1 MKHSLIFSF
10 ILLLLLPALSNS
22 NANDIFENT
31 PPETKINALEE
42 TQKQY
47 ILPTVIPATQLERQK
62 LILRLADVSDSQKK
76 KVLYLTRLTFITNQ
90 TDASLPDVELL
101 QEDMASL
108 RVLLPKD
115 PELMAAHGSLI
126 AFKTVFFLDELSKLS
141 VLSRQGNRLMDRAI
155 KLNPKHLG
163 ARLQRGIAC
172 AHMPAFVRRAH
183 YAVTDLELLK
193 KQIANQ
199 YGEEFKQFI
208 DFYLAMAY
216 SRNRQIPDAKK
227 IWKKLA
233 IGENFWA
240 EKSKLALKDF

>member
-10 ILLLLLPALSNS
+10 ILLLLPALSNGNS
-22 NANDIFENT
+22 NDIYENT
-31 PPETKINALEE
+31 FSNTKKNALEE
-42 TQKQY
+42 TQEQY
-47 ILPTVIPATQLERQK
+47 ILPMVIPATQLERQN
-62 LILRLADVSDSQKK
+62 LILRLADTSDSQQK
-76 KVLYLTRLTFITNQ
+76 KVLYLTRLAFITNQ
-90 TDASLPDVELL
+90 ADASLSEVELL
-101 QEDMASL
+101 EKDMASL
-108 RVLLPKD
+108 RALLPKD

-141 VLSRQGNRLMDRAI
+141 VISRQGNRLMDRAI

-193 KQIANQ
+193 KLIANQ

-216 SRNRQIPDAKK
+216 SRNRQIPDAKEL
-227 IWKKLA
+227 WKKLA
-233 IGENFWA
+233 KGENFWS
-240 EKSKLALKDF
+240 EKSKLALKDY